1 MGSDMGEFAK
11 KSALITGTSGPLGAA
26 IARDLAA
33 AGARV
38 ALHYRRRE
46 PRALA
51 QEIRAAGGICAPV
64 QADISREGFAPG
76 LVAEVTDL
84 IGRPVDIL
92 VNCAADQA
100 LEGGATPFA
109 SLLATNTIA
118 AEALMRQVAEVV
130 PRAGIAIV
138 NISSLEASRGVPG
151 HAHYAASKAAL
162 ESLTRSMA
170 AELGPKGIRVNAVA
184 PGLIARAG
192 LENDWPEGVA
202 RWRAACPLGRL
213 GTPKD
218 VAAAVIF
225 LASPKAAWITGT
237 VLMVDGGTHSGPGW

>member
-1 MGSDMGEFAK
+1 MGSDMGEFAGK
-11 KSALITGTSGPLGAA
+11 NALITGTSGPLGAA
-26 IARDLAA
+26 IARGLAA

-38 ALHYRRRE
+38 ALHYRGSE

-51 QEIRAAGGICAPV
+51 QEIRTAGGICAPV

-76 LVAEVTDL
+76 LMTEVIDL
-84 IGRPVDIL
+84 IGPVDIL

-100 LEGGATPFA
+100 LKGDTTPFA

-138 NISSLEASRGVPG
+138 NISSLEASRAAPG
-151 HAHYAASKAAL
+151 HARYAASKAAL

-184 PGLIARAG
+184 PGLIARPG

-202 RWRAACPLGRL
+202 RWRTACPLGRL

-218 VAAAVIF
+218 VAAAVMF